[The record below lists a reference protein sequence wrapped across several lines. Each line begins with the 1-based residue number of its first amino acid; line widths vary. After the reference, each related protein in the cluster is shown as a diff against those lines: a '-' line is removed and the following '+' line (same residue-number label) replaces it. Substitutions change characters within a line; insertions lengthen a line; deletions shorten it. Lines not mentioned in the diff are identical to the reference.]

1 MDRHGIEDA
10 LHRAL
15 AAGLADLRLV
25 VRHLL
30 KNLEDVPF
38 RALVFVDGHPI
49 EG

>member
-15 AAGLADLRLV
+15 AARLADLRRV

-30 KNLEDVPF
+30 EDLEDVPF
-38 RALVFVDGHPI
+38 RALVFVDWHPI